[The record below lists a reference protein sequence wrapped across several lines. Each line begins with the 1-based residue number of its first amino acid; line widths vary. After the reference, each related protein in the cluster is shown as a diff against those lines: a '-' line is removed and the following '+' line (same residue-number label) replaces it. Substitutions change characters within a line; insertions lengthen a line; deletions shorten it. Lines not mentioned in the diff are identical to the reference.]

1 MMNQLSQKQQQQ
13 LASMSGKVFSA
24 WTKFQ
29 NRTVEGLSQEER
41 IEVHN
46 AVHAGK
52 LGWDLY
58 GDSFLFF
65 IGKWLIEKFDNLGAA
80 DQHGIWGHLNR
91 LGAQIEK
98 YEDEADGSIDQTELF
113 LKIVTGVARQVD
125 DLLATLI
132 SHEGYL
138 VSIGADQ
145 AERDQYHPIFNRLKA
160 VRRLL
165 EKPIESANL

>member
-1 MMNQLSQKQQQQ
+1 MNQLSAEQQQQ
-13 LASMSGKVFSA
+13 LAIMSWKVFSA

-29 NRTVEGLSQEER
+29 NRTVAGLSQEEG

-52 LGWDLY
+52 LGRYLY
-58 GDSFLFF
+58 KDSFLFF
-65 IGKWLIEKFDNLGAA
+65 IGKCLMEEFDDLGAG
-80 DQHGIWGHLNR
+80 DWRGIWGHLCR
-91 LGAQIEK
+91 LDAQIEE
-98 YEDEADGSIDQTELF
+98 YEIEADGSIDQTELF

-132 SHEGYL
+132 SHDYCL

-145 AERDQYHPIFNRLKA
+145 AERDQYNPIFNRLKA

-165 EKPIESANL
+165 EKPIESTNL